1 MISYGHLFCNE
12 KKYFKRAM
20 ASLKRDNL
28 VFYYLIAAEQKKKK
42 EKKRKEEDHKELRF
56 RS

>member
-28 VFYYLIAAEQKKKK
+28 VFYYLIAAEQKKK
-42 EKKRKEEDHKELRF
+42 EQKKDHKELRF